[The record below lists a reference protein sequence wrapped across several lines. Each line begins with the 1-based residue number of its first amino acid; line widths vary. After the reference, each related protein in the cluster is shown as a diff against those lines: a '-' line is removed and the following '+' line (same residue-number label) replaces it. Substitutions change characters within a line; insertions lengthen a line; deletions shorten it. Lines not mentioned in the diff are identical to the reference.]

1 LKKTPKKNY
10 RYEKGALAKDIKKN
24 SAMYMMMMPAV
35 VVLFIF
41 SYIPIYGIIMAFQD
55 FNPMKGTFGSDFVG
69 FENFRYMF
77 KNAEFWNSVRNT
89 VVISFFRIL
98 FQFPVPIILA
108 LLLNECRFT
117 RYKKITQTL
126 FTFPNF
132 LSWVIAAGILKNFL
146 RSDGFVNSV
155 LGVLGLSNF
164 NFLTNPDT
172 FRGLLYTTEIW
183 KTAGWSA
190 IIYLAA
196 ISSIDT
202 EQYDAATVDGANRF
216 QRMRHITLPSI
227 TGTISFMLILALAG
241 IMNAGFDQIYNM
253 WNDVVRDSANIIDTY
268 VYQITF
274 QAVPDYG
281 FSTAVGLFKSVINF
295 AMILGAD
302 RIIRKLSGTGIYY

>member
-1 LKKTPKKNY
+1 MGISKKKPVHVEGKLSS
-10 RYEKGALAKDIKKN
+10 RIRKN
-24 SAMYMMMMPAV
+24 SAMYMMMAPAV

-41 SYIPIYGIIMAFQD
+41 AYIPIYGIIMAFQD
-55 FNPMKGTFGSDFVG
+55 YNPMQGTMGSAFIG
-69 FENFRYMF
+69 LENFKYMFEN
-77 KNAEFWNSVRNT
+77 NEFWNSVKNT

-98 FQFPVPIILA
+98 FQFPVPIFLA
-108 LLLNECRFT
+108 LLLNECKFS
-117 RYKKITQTL
+117 RYKKVTQTL

-155 LGVLGLSNF
+155 LEAVGLSGF
-164 NFLTNPDT
+164 NFLTSPNT
-172 FRGLLYTTEIW
+172 FRGLLYVTEIW

-196 ISSIDT
+196 ISSIDM
-202 EQYDAATVDGANRF
+202 EQYDAAIVDGASRF
-216 QRMRHITLPSI
+216 QRIRHITLPSI
-227 TGTISFMLILALAG
+227 TSTIAFMLILALAG

-281 FSTAVGLFKSVINF
+281 FSTAVGLFKSIINF

-302 RIIRKLSGTGIYY
+302 RVIRRLSGTGIYY

>member
-1 LKKTPKKNY
+1 LKRKAHAENLYT
-10 RYEKGALAKDIKKN
+10 KGTLKREIRKN
-24 SAMYMMMMPAV
+24 SAMYMMMLPAV

-41 SYIPIYGIIMAFQD
+41 AYIPIYGIIMAFQD
-55 FNPMKGTFGSDFVG
+55 YNPNGGSVFIG

-77 KNAEFWNSVRNT
+77 KNTEFWNSVKNT
-89 VVISFFRIL
+89 IVISFFRIL
-98 FQFPVPIILA
+98 YQFPVPIILA

-117 RYKKITQTL
+117 KYKKVTQTL

-155 LGVLGLSNF
+155 LSFLNLPSF
-164 NFLTNPDT
+164 NFLTNPDS
-172 FRGLLYTTEIW
+172 FRGLLYVTEIW

-196 ISSIDT
+196 ISSIDP
-202 EQYDAATVDGANRF
+202 EQYDAATVDGANRL
-216 QRMRHITLPSI
+216 QRMWHITLPSI
-227 TGTISFMLILALAG
+227 TSTISFMLILSLAG

-274 QAVPDYG
+274 QAMPDYG
-281 FSTAVGLFKSVINF
+281 FSTAVGLFKSIINF

-302 RIIRKLSGTGIYY
+302 RVIRKLSGNGIYY

>member
-1 LKKTPKKNY
+1 
-10 RYEKGALAKDIKKN
+10 
-24 SAMYMMMMPAV
+24 MMLLPAV

-41 SYIPIYGIIMAFQD
+41 AYIPIYGIIMAFQD
-55 FNPMKGTFGSDFVG
+55 YNPMKGTGGSAFIG

-77 KNAEFWNSVRNT
+77 KNAEFWNSVKNT

-98 FQFPVPIILA
+98 FQFPAPIILA

-117 RYKKITQTL
+117 KYKKVTQTL

-146 RSDGFVNSV
+146 RSDGFVNLALNALNLPS
-155 LGVLGLSNF
+155 F
-164 NFLTNPDT
+164 NFLTNPDS
-172 FRGLLYTTEIW
+172 FRGLLYVTEIW

-202 EQYDAATVDGANRF
+202 EQYDAATVDGANRL
-216 QRMRHITLPSI
+216 QRMWHITLPSI
-227 TGTISFMLILALAG
+227 TSTISFMLILALAG
-241 IMNAGFDQIYNM
+241 VMNAGFDQIYNM

-274 QAVPDYG
+274 QAIPEYG
-281 FSTAVGLFKSVINF
+281 FSTAVGLFKSIINF

-302 RIIRKLSGTGIYY
+302 RIIRKLSGNGIYY